1 MTDYQI
7 RILPRAIQDLEAIT
21 SWIHVH
27 SPRGALSL
35 VLAFEAAVTRLKRS
49 PEAYSLAPESDHCG
63 MPLRQVFFRTRK
75 GNTYRMV
82 ILIRD
87 QEVQILRIR
96 GPGQPPLF
104 PDELASGET

>member
-49 PEAYSLAPESDHCG
+49 PEAYSIAPESDYCG
-63 MPLRQVFFRTRK
+63 MQLRQVFFRTRK

-87 QEVQILRIR
+87 QDVQILRIR

-104 PDELASGET
+104 PDELDSGET

>member
-1 MTDYQI
+1 MNTWVHVDE
-7 RILPRAIQDLEAIT
+7 PHGAI
-21 SWIHVH
+21 
-27 SPRGALSL
+27 ALM
-35 VLAFEAAVTRLKRS
+35 LAFAEAMNRLKRS
-49 PEAYSLAPESDHCG
+49 PWAFSLAPESDYCG

-104 PDELASGET
+104 PDELSSGET

>member
-21 SWIHVH
+21 SWIHAH
-27 SPRGALSL
+27 SPRGALAL

-96 GPGQPPLF
+96 GSGQPPLF